1 MRFCIYY
8 LSDIFILRNS
18 TSDNDISRSDVINYF
33 LEGSVL
39 EFGYSSY
46 CAQKIATHRV
56 FRF

>member
-1 MRFCIYY
+1 MRFCIYN
-8 LSDIFILRNS
+8 LSDIFYLRNS
-18 TSDNDISRSDVINYF
+18 TSDNDISRSDVINF

-39 EFGYSSY
+39 EFSYSSY